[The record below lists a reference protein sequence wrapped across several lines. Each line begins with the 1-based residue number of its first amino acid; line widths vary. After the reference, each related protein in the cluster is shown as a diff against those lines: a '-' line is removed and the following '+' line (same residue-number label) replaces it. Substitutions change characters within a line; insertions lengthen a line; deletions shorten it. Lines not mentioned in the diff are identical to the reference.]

1 MPLTVWRTL
10 DSSAPQLASVSVCGC
25 SETVQFTTFAHQV
38 SVERHQWEAVSGWAN
53 TCPPLPEPGQLST
66 AALQTYLLL
75 APSNTDT
82 ARHRLHTDA
91 QRSQHTQNSAC
102 SLNKQQTHNL
112 TFCTHIC
119 RLTLLQR
126 THTGIIHEGVGRA
139 GQHTAHINNELTRRT
154 HNSAH

>member
-1 MPLTVWRTL
+1 MSLTVWRTF

-25 SETVQFTTFAHQV
+25 SETVQFATFAHQV

-91 QRSQHTQNSAC
+91 RRIQPAPWTNSKHIIWHSAHTHMQADFTSA
-102 SLNKQQTHNL
+102 H
-112 TFCTHIC
+112 
-119 RLTLLQR
+119 
-126 THTGIIHEGVGRA
+126 THTGVIHEGVGRA